1 MSAAKAE
8 SWSVDLD
15 LRESL
20 IDELTGRGGVVT
32 GNNIRKI
39 ECPEC
44 GKREAYS
51 FADKPFTIHCPRK
64 NECGAKTSLK
74 ALRPDL
80 FTNWSKRYPVTTTNS
95 NATAEA
101 YLKSRALDPSQFEYE
116 QATWREGNQT
126 FTTVAFKCSWTTRRW
141 HRLLE
146 KTKDK
151 TRWDKG
157 NGPAYQGH
165 AWTTGEIDATK
176 ELWIVEGV

>member
-1 MSAAKAE
+1 M
-8 SWSVDLD
+8 D

-64 NECGAKTSLK
+64 NECGVKTSLK

-80 FTNWSKRYPVTTTNS
+80 FANWSKRYPATAANP
-95 NATAEA
+95 NATAEQ
-101 YLKSRALDPSQFEYE
+101 YLKSRAL
-116 QATWREGNQT
+116 
-126 FTTVAFKCSWTTRRW
+126 
-141 HRLLE
+141 
-146 KTKDK
+146 
-151 TRWDKG
+151 
-157 NGPAYQGH
+157 
-165 AWTTGEIDATK
+165 
-176 ELWIVEGV
+176 